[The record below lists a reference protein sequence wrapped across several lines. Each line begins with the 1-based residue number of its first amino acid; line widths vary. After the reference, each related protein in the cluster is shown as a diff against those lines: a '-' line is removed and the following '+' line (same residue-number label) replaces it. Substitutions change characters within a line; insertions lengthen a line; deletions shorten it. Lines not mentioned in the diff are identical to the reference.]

1 MPRKKAIVTLDGVEE
16 VPRHKL
22 SRPALTPEA
31 QENRMISLAM
41 QLVEKRMLEGTAS
54 AQEVVHFLKLGTTNA
69 RLERLNLEKEIELK
83 EAKTEALR
91 QQETNEELYKNAI
104 EAMSRYSGAKNVTKN
119 DENKY

>member
-1 MPRKKAIVTLDGVEE
+1 MPRTKAIVTLDGVEE
-16 VPRHKL
+16 KPKHRP
-22 SRPALTPEA
+22 SRPALSPEA

-69 RLERLNLEKEIELK
+69 RLEKALLEKEIELK

-104 EAMSRYSGAKNVTKN
+104 EAMSRYTGAKNVNK
-119 DENKY
+119 DEEEQY